1 MSILI
6 DLRIVKN
13 MTNCIETNKKIKKII
28 ITGFGGQGIIL
39 IGRIMGKSAAIG
51 DHMESTMVQSYGP
64 ESRGGACSAQVI
76 ISDKNIHFP
85 YIKTPDV
92 LACMSQSGYDKYKV
106 DINERTVILV
116 DQNLVHYKK
125 KPGPDFFSIPATRMA
140 EDLGKKMMA
149 NIIML
154 GFVTAVTKV
163 VSMAAARNTVTGSVP
178 KGTEELNI
186 KAFDAGCS
194 YGLSMIKGGEKKVT
208 GQTGAGL

>member
-1 MSILI
+1 
-6 DLRIVKN
+6 
-13 MTNCIETNKKIKKII
+13 MTNCIEINKKTKRII

-85 YIKTPDV
+85 YIKEPDI
-92 LACMSQSGYDKYKV
+92 LTCMSQSGYDKYKADV
-106 DINERTVILV
+106 KKGTVILV
-116 DQNLVHYKK
+116 DQNLVRYKK
-125 KPGPDFFSIPATRMA
+125 KPGIDFFSIPATRMA
-140 EDLGKKMMA
+140 EDFGKKMMA

-163 VSMAAARNTVTGSVP
+163 ISMDAARNTVIESVP

-186 KAFDAGCS
+186 KAFDAGCC
-194 YGLSMIKGGEKKVT
+194 YGQAMIKGGEKKVT

>member
-1 MSILI
+1 
-6 DLRIVKN
+6 
-13 MTNCIETNKKIKKII
+13 MTNCIEINKKTKRII

-85 YIKTPDV
+85 YIKEPDI
-92 LACMSQSGYDKYKV
+92 LTCMSQSGYDKYKADV
-106 DINERTVILV
+106 KKGTVILV
-116 DQNLVHYKK
+116 DQNLVRYKK
-125 KPGPDFFSIPATRMA
+125 KPGIDFFSIPATRMA
-140 EDLGKKMMA
+140 EDFGKKMMA

-163 VSMAAARNTVTGSVP
+163 ISMDAARKTVIGSVP

-194 YGLSMIKGGEKKVT
+194 YGLSMIKGGEKKVA